1 MDNKNK
7 TYTNLSIAGIL
18 FLMTGYLLEKIIKIE
33 MEIIPMA
40 CYMISIILLLTS
52 ILKSNKLKKQEK
64 EDRQNR
70 NLNKYLIYL
79 SKIYLLY

>member
-18 FLMTGYLLEKIIKIE
+18 FLMIGYLLEKIIKIE

-64 EDRQNR
+64 EDRQKR
-70 NLNKYLIYL
+70 NLNK
-79 SKIYLLY
+79 

>member
-1 MDNKNK
+1 MDNKNN

-64 EDRQNR
+64 EDRQKR
-70 NLNKYLIYL
+70 NLNK
-79 SKIYLLY
+79 

>member
-52 ILKSNKLKKQEK
+52 MLKSNKLKKQEK
-64 EDRQNR
+64 EDRQKR
-70 NLNKYLIYL
+70 NLNK
-79 SKIYLLY
+79 

>member
-7 TYTNLSIAGIL
+7 TYTNLSIAGII

-64 EDRQNR
+64 EDRQKR
-70 NLNKYLIYL
+70 NLNK
-79 SKIYLLY
+79 

>member
-52 ILKSNKLKKQEK
+52 ILKSNKLKKKEK
-64 EDRQNR
+64 EDRQKR
-70 NLNKYLIYL
+70 NLNK
-79 SKIYLLY
+79 

>member
-64 EDRQNR
+64 EYRQKR
-70 NLNKYLIYL
+70 NLNK
-79 SKIYLLY
+79 

>member
-40 CYMISIILLLTS
+40 CYMISIIVLLTS
-52 ILKSNKLKKQEK
+52 ILKRNKLKKQEK
-64 EDRQNR
+64 EDRQKR
-70 NLNKYLIYL
+70 NLNK
-79 SKIYLLY
+79 

>member
-7 TYTNLSIAGIL
+7 SYTNLSIAGIL

-64 EDRQNR
+64 EDRQKR
-70 NLNKYLIYL
+70 NLNK
-79 SKIYLLY
+79 

>member
-18 FLMTGYLLEKIIKIE
+18 FLMTGYVLEKIIKIE

-64 EDRQNR
+64 EDRQKR
-70 NLNKYLIYL
+70 NLNK
-79 SKIYLLY
+79 

>member
-33 MEIIPMA
+33 MEIIPRA
-40 CYMISIILLLTS
+40 WYMISIILLLTS

-64 EDRQNR
+64 EDRQKR
-70 NLNKYLIYL
+70 NLNK
-79 SKIYLLY
+79 

>member
-40 CYMISIILLLTS
+40 CYMISIILLLTY

-64 EDRQNR
+64 EDRQKR
-70 NLNKYLIYL
+70 NLNK
-79 SKIYLLY
+79 

>member
-40 CYMISIILLLTS
+40 CYLISIILLLTS

-64 EDRQNR
+64 EDRQKR
-70 NLNKYLIYL
+70 NLNK
-79 SKIYLLY
+79 

>member
-52 ILKSNKLKKQEK
+52 ILKSNKLKKEEK
-64 EDRQNR
+64 EPRQ
-70 NLNKYLIYL
+70 KKK
-79 SKIYLLY
+79 SK

>member
-64 EDRQNR
+64 EDRQKR
-70 NLNKYLIYL
+70 NLNKRF
-79 SKIYLLY
+79 

>member
-7 TYTNLSIAGIL
+7 TYTNLSIAGML

-64 EDRQNR
+64 EDRQKR
-70 NLNKYLIYL
+70 NLNK
-79 SKIYLLY
+79 

>member
-64 EDRQNR
+64 ED
-70 NLNKYLIYL
+70 I
-79 SKIYLLY
+79 

>member
-33 MEIIPMA
+33 IEIIPMA
-40 CYMISIILLLTS
+40 CYLISIILLLTS

-64 EDRQNR
+64 EAKQ
-70 NLNKYLIYL
+70 KKK
-79 SKIYLLY
+79 SK

>member
-52 ILKSNKLKKQEK
+52 ILKSNKLKNQEK

-70 NLNKYLIYL
+70 NLNK
-79 SKIYLLY
+79 